1 MEIDA
6 IIRPLHP
13 RAPFRVSHG
22 ERAEVR
28 NVFVRVRG
36 AGVAGH
42 GEASPNAV
50 YGENAD
56 DVLGRIRAAAGWL
69 RARSILSVSDIARIW
84 DESWEVLAPSRAAQ
98 CAIDIALWDWFGRR
112 EGMAVAAL
120 ALGPAPRDVPSFCT
134 LGLSTPDE
142 LERKLVELR
151 SHPLIKI
158 KCDARADLA
167 PARLA
172 RERTRA
178 RLAIDANCAWGNADI
193 AALSRELAGMGTL
206 FIEQP
211 LPPAQHD
218 RMPCVLAGSALPILA
233 DESCVTADD
242 VERMPGHFSGFN
254 IKLVKCGGLTPALR
268 MLRRGRELGLTTM
281 VGCMLESSLL
291 IAAGAVIAQGAD
303 FADLDG
309 AWLLRDDPCAG
320 PRLQGG
326 VLRIPDAPGL
336 GADPHGIDWR

>member
-1 MEIDA
+1 M
-6 IIRPLHP
+6 
-13 RAPFRVSHG
+13 
-22 ERAEVR
+22 R

-50 YGENAD
+50 YGEGAD
-56 DVLGRIRAAAGWL
+56 DVLDRIRGAAGWL
-69 RARSILSVSDIARIW
+69 RGQSIRSVSDIERVW
-84 DESWEVLAPSRAAQ
+84 DESWAVLAPSRAAQ
-98 CAIDIALWDWFGRR
+98 CAIDVALWDWFGRR

-120 ALGPAPRDVPSFCT
+120 ALGPAPHDVPSFCT

-142 LERKLVELR
+142 LGQKLAELH

-158 KCDARADLA
+158 KCDARADLT

-178 RLAIDANCAWGNADI
+178 RFAIDANCAWGGADI

-211 LPPAQHD
+211 LPPTHD
-218 RMPCVLAGSALPILA
+218 ARMPSVLAASALPILA
-233 DESCVTADD
+233 DESCVTEDC
-242 VERMPGHFSGFN
+242 VGRMPGHFSGFN

-268 MLRRGRELGLTTM
+268 MLRLGRELGLTTM

-320 PRLQGG
+320 PRLENGI
-326 VLRIPDAPGL
+326 LRVPDAPGL
-336 GADPHGIDWR
+336 GAEPDGIEWR